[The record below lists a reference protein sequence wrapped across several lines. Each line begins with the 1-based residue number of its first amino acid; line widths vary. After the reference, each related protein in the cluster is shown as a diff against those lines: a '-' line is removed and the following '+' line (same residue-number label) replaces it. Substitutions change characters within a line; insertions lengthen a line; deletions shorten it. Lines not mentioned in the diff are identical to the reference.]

1 MKSFRYLMIIFVGF
15 FLLSCAK
22 GGTYSLYIRYQPLKE
37 LPSLQQKIGSRLAM
51 VPFKDERPDTL
62 YIGVH
67 TPLQGVLSHFKSDPF
82 PLEKAIT
89 EALSDVLSRHGVKTV
104 PISDWDGKPESLK
117 EMETDSIL
125 MINIKKFWI
134 EGKALPFRTDV
145 KTLIHFII
153 HLGVKKESKVFT
165 RNVEVEKEITVARLT
180 PERMEEMVN
189 QILTDI
195 FDSFLS
201 NPY

>member
-1 MKSFRYLMIIFVGF
+1 MKSFRYLMIIFWGF
-15 FLLSCAK
+15 FLFGCAK
-22 GGTYSLYIRYQPLKE
+22 GGTYSLSIRYQPLQV
-37 LPSLQQKIGSRLAM
+37 LPSLQQKIGSKLGM

-67 TPLQGVLSHFKSDPF
+67 IPLQGVSSHFKSNPF
-82 PLEKAIT
+82 PLEKAIMD
-89 EALSDVLSRHGVKTV
+89 ALSDVLSRHRIKVV
-104 PISDWDGKPESLK
+104 PISNWNGNPESLK
-117 EMETDSIL
+117 EMKPDSVL

-134 EGKALPFRTDV
+134 EGRALLFRTYA
-145 KTLIHFII
+145 KTSIHFVI
-153 HLGVKKESKVFT
+153 HLGVKKEGKVFT
-165 RNVEVEKEITVARLT
+165 RNVEVEKEATVVRLT